1 MKTEWLTTT
10 AVLAVLGSGVAF
22 AQAQEPQ
29 KQHEHMGPRAQQGAT
44 KQPNAQPGRQGE
56 QRAERQRPQEPGKP
70 AEQQAQP
77 RDQEHKQNQAQERTQ
92 HEQKA
97 NQQAQD
103 QDRSQERGKAMSQR
117 PSSLTSEQRPDQN
130 GKNAESKAQ
139 SKAESK
145 TDSKAGSNA
154 SQRANEERGKQRNQ
168 ATQNGKQPSQQN
180 ATRDQ
185 DKNQNNTP
193 NRTNAQNA
201 PARPNAN
208 QAQGNQSPSTSQAQ
222 QSPQNQPS
230 AQGTNGT
237 NQASQNTNQR
247 NSASAKLN
255 QNDRSKVISTLRSDT
270 RGSRENVNVSLN
282 IGERLPPR
290 IHARPLPR
298 TIVDIM
304 PEYRG
309 YDYVIVQDRVD
320 IIDPR
325 THEVVDIVEESGPT
339 MAEGGGSFESR
350 TFQSGR
356 VRLSSEQRQM
366 LFRDARSMTSSQV
379 SSAGGIC
386 LTEQPV
392 PDSLASQNPDLKGYN
407 FLKVGNDIVLIDPK
421 DNKVIDVI
429 QQ

>member
-103 QDRSQERGKAMSQR
+103 QDRWQERGKAMSQR

-168 ATQNGKQPSQQN
+168 ATQNSKQPSQQN
-180 ATRDQ
+180 ATR

-208 QAQGNQSPSTSQAQ
+208 QAKGNQSPSTSQAQ

-237 NQASQNTNQR
+237 NQASQNTNQC
-247 NSASAKLN
+247 NSASAKLS

-339 MAEGGGSFESR
+339 MAEGGGTFVSR

-356 VRLSSEQRQM
+356 VRLSTEQRQM